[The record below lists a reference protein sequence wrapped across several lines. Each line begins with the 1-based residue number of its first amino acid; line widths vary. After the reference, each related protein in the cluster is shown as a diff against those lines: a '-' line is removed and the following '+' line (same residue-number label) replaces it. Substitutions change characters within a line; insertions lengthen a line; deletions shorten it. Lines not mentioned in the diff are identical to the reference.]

1 MKLRLLSSSPLQ
13 PSAALITAP
22 DLTELRQLYE
32 RMMSNSC
39 GDSESVRQSI
49 LARMLL
55 LQSELLTKYS
65 SNTNYLTGLGE

>member
-1 MKLRLLSSSPLQ
+1 MKLRLLNPSPLQ

-32 RMMSNSC
+32 RMVSNSC

-49 LARMLL
+49 LARMIL

-65 SNTNYLTGLGE
+65 STNSSHQ

>member
-1 MKLRLLSSSPLQ
+1 MKLRLLNPSPLQ

-32 RMMSNSC
+32 RMVSNSF

-49 LARMLL
+49 LARMIL
-55 LQSELLTKYS
+55 LQCELLTKYS
-65 SNTNYLTGLGE
+65 STNSSHQ